1 VPALIDSW
9 DGHLGWKAEKGY
21 RCDARKERSRM
32 RIDIYSDT
40 ICPWCLIGKRR
51 LERALAERPQP
62 DLQLTWRAFQLNPN
76 MPAGGMDRRRYLEL
90 KFGGTE
96 RAQQAYEPVLA
107 AGAAEDIDFAFDRIL
122 RTPNTALSHRFLRMA
137 QAEGM
142 GRPAIDAIFAAY
154 FFEGRDIGR
163 NETLLEIARDIG
175 LDADAVGERLES
187 GEGLL
192 EVLSEDA
199 RARDIGIQGVP
210 TYIFD
215 GKYVLSGAHPP
226 EVLFQ
231 MFDLAKGAAPA
242 TAG

>member
-1 VPALIDSW
+1 
-9 DGHLGWKAEKGY
+9 
-21 RCDARKERSRM
+21 M

-51 LERALAERPQP
+51 LERALKQRPQP
-62 DLQLTWRAFQLNPN
+62 GLELVWRAFQLNPN

-90 KFGGTE
+90 KFGGPE
-96 RAQQAYEPVLA
+96 RAQQAYEPVMN
-107 AGAAEDIDFAFDRIL
+107 AGAAEGIDFAFDRIL
-122 RTPNTALSHRFLRMA
+122 RTPNTALSHRFIRMA
-137 QAEGM
+137 QAESHGQ
-142 GRPAIDAIFAAY
+142 AAVDAVFSAY

-163 NETLLEIARDIG
+163 QETLLEIARDIG
-175 LDADAVGERLES
+175 LDDESIGQRLEN

-199 RARDIGIQGVP
+199 RAREIGIQGVP
-210 TYIFD
+210 TFIFD

-231 MFDLAKGAAPA
+231 MFDLAQSGAPA
-242 TAG
+242 PAK

>member
-1 VPALIDSW
+1 
-9 DGHLGWKAEKGY
+9 
-21 RCDARKERSRM
+21 M

-51 LERALAERPQP
+51 LERALATRPPP
-62 DLQLTWRAFQLNPN
+62 DLQITWKAFQLNPN
-76 MPAGGMDRRRYLEL
+76 MPAAGMDRRRYLEL
-90 KFGGTE
+90 KFGGPE
-96 RAQQAYEPVLA
+96 RAQQAYEPVMA
-107 AGAAEDIDFAFDRIL
+107 AGASEGIAFAFDRIL
-122 RTPNTALSHRFLRMA
+122 RTPNTALSHRFVRMA
-137 QAEGM
+137 QAD
-142 GRPAIDAIFAAY
+142 GRGQAAVDAVFSAY

-163 NETLLEIARDIG
+163 SETLLEIARDLD
-175 LDADAVGERLES
+175 LDAETMGERLEA

-210 TYIFD
+210 TFIFE

-231 MFDLAKGAAPA
+231 MFDLAQGGAPA
-242 TAG
+242 AVE

>member
-1 VPALIDSW
+1 
-9 DGHLGWKAEKGY
+9 
-21 RCDARKERSRM
+21 M

-62 DLQLTWRAFQLNPN
+62 ELEIAWRAFQLNPN
-76 MPAGGMDRRRYLEL
+76 MPASGMDRRRYLEL
-90 KFGGTE
+90 KFGGAE

-107 AGAAEDIDFAFDRIL
+107 AGASEGIAFAFERIL

-137 QAEGM
+137 QAEGL
-142 GRPAIDAIFAAY
+142 GQAAVDGVFSAY

-163 NETLLEIARDIG
+163 QETLLEIARAIG
-175 LDADAVGERLES
+175 LDAEAIGERLEA

-199 RARDIGIQGVP
+199 RAREIGIQGVP
-210 TYIFD
+210 TFIFD

-231 MFDLAKGAAPA
+231 MFDLAKGGTVAAA
-242 TAG
+242 L

>member
-1 VPALIDSW
+1 
-9 DGHLGWKAEKGY
+9 
-21 RCDARKERSRM
+21 M

-51 LERALAERPQP
+51 LDRALRERPQP
-62 DLQLTWRAFQLNPN
+62 GLEIVWRAFQLNPN

-90 KFGGTE
+90 KFGGPE
-96 RAQQAYEPVLA
+96 RAQQAYDPVMK
-107 AGAAEDIDFAFDRIL
+107 AGAGEDVAFAFDRIL
-122 RTPNTALSHRFLRMA
+122 RTPNTALSHRFVRMA
-137 QAEGM
+137 QAEGR
-142 GRPAIDAIFAAY
+142 GLAAVEAVFSAY

-163 NETLLEIARDIG
+163 QETLLEIARDIG
-175 LDADAVGERLES
+175 LDDESIGARLEN

-199 RARDIGIQGVP
+199 RAREIGIQGVP
-210 TYIFD
+210 TFIFD

-231 MFDLAKGAAPA
+231 MFDLAQGGAPA
-242 TAG
+242 AAK

>member
-1 VPALIDSW
+1 
-9 DGHLGWKAEKGY
+9 
-21 RCDARKERSRM
+21 M

-51 LERALAERPQP
+51 LERALAMRPQP
-62 DLQLTWRAFQLNPN
+62 DLEIAWRAFQLNPN
-76 MPAGGMDRRRYLEL
+76 MPASGMDRRRYLEL
-90 KFGGTE
+90 KFGGPE

-107 AGAAEDIDFAFDRIL
+107 AGGSEGIAFAFDRIL

-137 QAEGM
+137 QAEGR
-142 GRPAIDAIFAAY
+142 GQPAVERVFSAY

-163 NETLLEIARDIG
+163 QETLLEIARAIG
-175 LDADAVGERLES
+175 LDAEAIGERLEA

-199 RARDIGIQGVP
+199 RAREIGIQGVP
-210 TYIFD
+210 TFIFD

-231 MFDLAKGAAPA
+231 MFDLAKGGTVAAA
-242 TAG
+242 L

>member
-1 VPALIDSW
+1 
-9 DGHLGWKAEKGY
+9 
-21 RCDARKERSRM
+21 M

-51 LERALAERPQP
+51 LERALKERPQP
-62 DLQLTWRAFQLNPN
+62 ELELTWRAFQLNPN
-76 MPAGGMDRRRYLEL
+76 MPASGMDRRRYLEL
-90 KFGGTE
+90 KFGGSE
-96 RAQQAYEPVLA
+96 RAQQAYEPVMA
-107 AGAAEDIDFAFDRIL
+107 AGASEAIAFAFDRIL

-137 QAEGM
+137 QAQ
-142 GRPAIDAIFAAY
+142 GRGQPAVEAVFSAY

-163 NETLLEIARDIG
+163 QETLLEIARDLG
-175 LDADAVGERLES
+175 LDAESIGERLEA

-199 RARDIGIQGVP
+199 RAREIGIQGVP

-231 MFDLAKGAAPA
+231 MFDLAQGGA
-242 TAG
+242 TAAAK

>member
-1 VPALIDSW
+1 
-9 DGHLGWKAEKGY
+9 
-21 RCDARKERSRM
+21 M

-62 DLQLTWRAFQLNPN
+62 DLEIAWRAFQLNPN

-90 KFGGTE
+90 KFGGAE
-96 RAQQAYEPVLA
+96 RAQQTYEPVLT
-107 AGAAEDIDFAFDRIL
+107 AGAGEGIDFAFDRIL

-137 QAEGM
+137 QAEGR
-142 GRPAIDAIFAAY
+142 GQPAVEAVFSAY

-163 NETLLEIARDIG
+163 PETLLEIAGTLG
-175 LDADAVGERLES
+175 LDAEAIGERLEN

-199 RARDIGIQGVP
+199 RAREIGIQGVP
-210 TYIFD
+210 TFIFD
-215 GKYVLSGAHPP
+215 GKYMLSGAHPP

-231 MFDLAKGAAPA
+231 MFDLAKGGVTAPA
-242 TAG
+242 G

>member
-1 VPALIDSW
+1 
-9 DGHLGWKAEKGY
+9 
-21 RCDARKERSRM
+21 M

-62 DLQLTWRAFQLNPN
+62 ELEIAWRAFQLNPN
-76 MPAGGMDRRRYLEL
+76 MPASGMDRRRYLEL
-90 KFGGTE
+90 KFGGAE
-96 RAQQAYEPVLA
+96 RAQQAYEPVLV
-107 AGAAEDIDFAFDRIL
+107 AGAGEGIDFAFDRIL

-137 QAEGM
+137 QAA
-142 GRPAIDAIFAAY
+142 GRGQPAVEAVFSAY

-163 NETLLEIARDIG
+163 PETLLEIAGTLG
-175 LDADAVGERLES
+175 LDAEALGERFES

-199 RARDIGIQGVP
+199 RAREIGIQGVP
-210 TYIFD
+210 TFIFD
-215 GKYVLSGAHPP
+215 GKYMLSGAHPP

-231 MFDLAKGAAPA
+231 MFDLAKNGATAPA
-242 TAG
+242 V